1 MGVLAD
7 PITACQVP
15 DNAKEFWGKIVIVE
29 RGECMFI
36 EKARILEKAG
46 AKGGIVV
53 DNNKGTT
60 AANSP
65 LFSMSGD
72 GTDDISIPMVFLF
85 SNDAKSLI
93 ETLQAGNKVD
103 VNLLDSLADDTDNN
117 VKNDDEGSDHHQ
129 DITSPVRSFLEK
141 SKRQVENYLRDKFS
155 LGISSLE
162 ENQVPD
168 HHDLDD
174 AESILIN
181 HDQESNTITGIVTDS
196 KGVDHRFVK
205 SMDSQ
210 EGTSSTED
218 VSKMFKSL
226 ENFLNPDSAAIKK
239 LIEHRVLK
247 NPNLLSELLEV
258 NFGDLLSVFKR
269 LMNSKVASASL
280 EAAYLHLLQIAE
292 DEGAEGISKLAAQ
305 WLENDELVEAVE
317 TSEEQEE
324 QITYQMKE
332 EKKSPSLR
340 LRGMKGGLSDEE
352 LSHLLN
358 LHIKKQEGDDDDTS
372 KDEL

>member
-1 MGVLAD
+1 M
-7 PITACQVP
+7 
-15 DNAKEFWGKIVIVE
+15 
-29 RGECMFI
+29 
-36 EKARILEKAG
+36 
-46 AKGGIVV
+46 
-53 DNNKGTT
+53 
-60 AANSP
+60 
-65 LFSMSGD
+65 
-72 GTDDISIPMVFLF
+72 
-85 SNDAKSLI
+85 
-93 ETLQAGNKVD
+93 
-103 VNLLDSLADDTDNN
+103 
-117 VKNDDEGSDHHQ
+117 
-129 DITSPVRSFLEK
+129 
-141 SKRQVENYLRDKFS
+141 
-155 LGISSLE
+155 E

>member
-1 MGVLAD
+1 M
-7 PITACQVP
+7 
-15 DNAKEFWGKIVIVE
+15 
-29 RGECMFI
+29 
-36 EKARILEKAG
+36 EKAG

-93 ETLQAGNKVD
+93 ETLQAGNRVD

-117 VKNDDEGSDHHQ
+117 VKNDDEDHHQ

-162 ENQVPD
+162 LENQVPD
-168 HHDLDD
+168 HHDLDDD

-196 KGVDHRFVK
+196 EGVDHRFVK

-210 EGTSSTED
+210 EED

-317 TSEEQEE
+317 TSEQEE

>member
-1 MGVLAD
+1 MEA
-7 PITACQVP
+7 
-15 DNAKEFWGKIVIVE
+15 VISKN
-29 RGECMFI
+29 FF
-36 EKARILEKAG
+36 A
-46 AKGGIVV
+46 
-53 DNNKGTT
+53 T
-60 AANSP
+60 S
-65 LFSMSGD
+65 
-72 GTDDISIPMVFLF
+72 
-85 SNDAKSLI
+85 
-93 ETLQAGNKVD
+93 
-103 VNLLDSLADDTDNN
+103 ADDTDNN